1 METSILIRRLQEYD
15 SWRRHIVQ
23 ILGQVAEFSKRLNL
37 LPGGMLLRLETMARD
52 VLGDQLRLSFY
63 GEFARGKSELIN
75 ALFFHDQGKRL
86 LPSGPGQTTMS
97 PVEIRTAGS
106 GPAFMELLPVQT
118 RTLRGDMEHLRKLPE
133 IWNRFPLKFQDPG
146 STAGEILRHLTDTI
160 CVPLQEARQYGLCPP
175 LDGSR
180 LEISRCPTCGD
191 GKVRIS
197 RWRYALLQMNHPV
210 LDAGLVIL
218 DTPGLNAL
226 GSEFDLGLEAAR
238 KADALIFVLGAD
250 TGVTHSDLQIWE
262 QALGGNS
269 RLNQLVVL
277 NKIDALWDDSEDPE
291 RMEQAIER
299 QCAATAERLSLR
311 KEQVMAVSARRGLA
325 GRMRGED
332 LLVASSRI
340 PALET
345 AIAEILLPGK
355 REAIRDGAGRL
366 LKRIFLDQK
375 TLLEEQIQAV
385 HGELE
390 SMHRL
395 EAQTGEQLPQLLER
409 QKRILLSLAGDRL
422 RFAEAQKKIMEDARG
437 WLLESLSL
445 DVLEEIIQ
453 KARAELLA
461 AWTTLGIYERFSR
474 FFADTLAGFDVA
486 LERANRLSA
495 RMVGHY
501 HILEEQYNLP
511 KLDTLPYALLPRR
524 AELLELSDR
533 YERFGKRLELAAYPQ
548 GILVRRAFLD
558 LAEQVKQFMLETRKE
573 LEGWVEESME
583 TMNRHLDR
591 YHLQTEEKLEALESI
606 VRSSENIQH
615 RLHVLYGQEDRFLS
629 QMDELHTLQETLAPD
644 FGWHGEMWE
653 TLAFPQSASGKLP
666 LS

>member
-1 METSILIRRLQEYD
+1 METSILIRKLQEYD

-23 ILGQVAEFSKRLNL
+23 VVGQAAEFSRYLDL
-37 LPGGMLLRLETMARD
+37 LPGGMLLRLETLAREI
-52 VLGDQLRLSFY
+52 LGDQLRLSFY
-63 GEFARGKSELIN
+63 GEFSRGKSELIN
-75 ALFFHDQGKRL
+75 ALFFHDQGKKF

-97 PVEIRTAGS
+97 PVEIRTAGG
-106 GPAFMELLPVQT
+106 GPALMELLPVQT
-118 RTLRGDMEHLRKLPE
+118 RNLRGDMAQLRKSPE
-133 IWNRFPLKFQDPG
+133 IWKRFPLQWQDPG
-146 STAGEILRHLTDTI
+146 GTAEEILQHLTDTI

-180 LEISRCPTCGD
+180 LEISRCPSCGD

-226 GSEFDLGLEAAR
+226 GCEADLGLEAGR
-238 KADALIFVLGAD
+238 EADALIFVLGAD
-250 TGVTHSDLQIWE
+250 TGVTQSDLQVWE
-262 QALGGNS
+262 QALGRNS

-291 RMEQAIER
+291 QMEQAIER

-325 GRMRGED
+325 GRLRGD
-332 LLVASSRI
+332 GHLVASSRI

-355 REAIRDGAGRL
+355 REAIRDSAGRL

-409 QKRILLSLAGDRL
+409 QKRILASLTGDRL
-422 RFAEAQKKIMEDARG
+422 RFAEAQKKIRDDAGG
-437 WLLESLSL
+437 WLLESLAL

-453 KARAELLA
+453 KSRAELLA
-461 AWTTLGIYERFSR
+461 AWTTVGIYVRFSQ

-495 RMVGHY
+495 RMIGHY
-501 HILEEQYNLP
+501 HVLEEHYSLP

-558 LAEQVKQFMLETRKE
+558 LAEQVKRFMLETRRE
-573 LEGWVEESME
+573 LEDWVEESME

-591 YHLQTEEKLEALESI
+591 YHVQTEEKLAALESI

-615 RLHVLYGQEDRFLS
+615 RLHVLYGQEDRLLS
-629 QMDELHTLQETLAPD
+629 QMDELHSLQESLAQD
-644 FGWHGEMWE
+644 FGWDGGMWE
-653 TLAFPQSASGKLP
+653 TLGFPQPVSGTLP